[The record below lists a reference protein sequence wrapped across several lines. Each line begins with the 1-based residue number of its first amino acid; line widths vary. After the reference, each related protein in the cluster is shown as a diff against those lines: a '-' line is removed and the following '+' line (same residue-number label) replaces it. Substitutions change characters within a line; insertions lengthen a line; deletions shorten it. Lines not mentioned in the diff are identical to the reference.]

1 MTERKV
7 SPQQLAVALHRI
19 AHEGIPAMG
28 VEVQRRATVDLF
40 VDVAGTW
47 PKGSTKTSIHPGKS
61 AASLRASIDR
71 PVHANLPD
79 APSYPR
85 PGAADAAA
93 ALQGL
98 ALGRDTFNTNGAR
111 TDGSEASYAPF
122 LDAGSSPQA
131 PQGVFPP
138 AIQRLAARAG
148 EIIEKSIGAVLRK
161 MGLS

>member
-1 MTERKV
+1 MAERTV
-7 SPQQLAVALHRI
+7 TPQQLAVALHQI
-19 AHEGIPAMG
+19 ANQGIPELG

-47 PKGSTKTSIHPGKS
+47 PKGSSKTSIHPGKS
-61 AASLRASIDR
+61 AASLRASIDA

-85 PGAADAAA
+85 LGAVDAVQ

-98 ALGRDTFNTNGAR
+98 TLGKTTYVTDDAR
-111 TDGSEASYAPF
+111 TDGSEISYAPF

-138 AIQRLAARAG
+138 AIARLAGRAG
-148 EIIEKSIGAVLRK
+148 EIVEKAIGAVLRK
-161 MGLS
+161 LGMA